1 MSDIQTILSGKVSKY
16 LPWIER
22 FFLAALVVGASLSL
36 AGMPAEDIIFVS
48 LSTLSVVYFLNA
60 FRPPQ
65 DGGPDAAQEPMGF
78 RDLLASSIIPKVLWI
93 SCSTSI
99 IGILFTILRLE
110 GHEQMLMI
118 GGSSTIMGIF
128 LLGFISIGG
137 TKHLKELQPVLMRA
151 VPIAIITVYIFL
163 K

>member
-1 MSDIQTILSGKVSKY
+1 MSDIQTILYAKASKY

-22 FFLAALVVGASLSL
+22 FFFAAGVVGAVLSL
-36 AGMPAEDIIFVS
+36 AGMPAADIIFVS
-48 LSTLSVVYFLNA
+48 LSSLSVVYFLNA

-65 DGGPDAAQEPMGF
+65 DGGPDATREPMGF

-99 IGILFTILRLE
+99 IGILFAILRLE
-110 GHEQMLMI
+110 GHDQMLMI
-118 GGSSTIMGIF
+118 GGSSTVMGIV
-128 LLGFISIGG
+128 LLAFISIGG
-137 TKHLKELQPVLMRA
+137 TKPSKELRPVLMRA
-151 VPIAIITVYIFL
+151 IPIALITAYIFF